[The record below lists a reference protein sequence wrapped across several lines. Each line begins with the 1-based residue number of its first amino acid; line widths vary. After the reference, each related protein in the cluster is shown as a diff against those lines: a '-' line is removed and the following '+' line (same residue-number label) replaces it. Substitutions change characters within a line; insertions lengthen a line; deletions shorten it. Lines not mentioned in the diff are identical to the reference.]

1 MPILRIA
8 IREVTSDI
16 TIIKK
21 NVQADCLN
29 ISKTSSSSYK
39 IDETFSS
46 LLGFNRL
53 VGNPFMSRGSQIE
66 NSSADTKRY

>member
-16 TIIKK
+16 TTIKK

-39 IDETFSS
+39 IDETFSL

-66 NSSADTKRY
+66 NSSADTKKY